1 MGRLPGAPV
10 VWEADLG
17 GGATMKLELIPPG
30 TFTMGSPPGEDGRY
44 DDEGPQHSVE
54 ITKPFYLGTYPV
66 TRGQFAAFV
75 QDDGYR
81 TEAETANDKS
91 TWRNPFGSYNQTDD
105 DPVVEVTWNDA
116 GKFCAWLSKKEGK
129 PCELPT
135 EAEWEYA
142 CRAGTTTAFSFGD
155 DPKALGDYAWYANN
169 SGNHTHPVGV
179 KAPNPWGLYDMHGDV
194 WQWCADNYDKD
205 YYAKSPIKDPK
216 DTNSGQSRVLRGGSW
231 NGDPGALPLGGSLRR
246 RSRLPRRRRRLPG
259 RVAAFPP
266 GLRNYLSI
274 LHL

>member
-1 MGRLPGAPV
+1 MA
-10 VWEADLG
+10 
-17 GGATMKLELIPPG
+17 
-30 TFTMGSPPGEDGRY
+30 
-44 DDEGPQHSVE
+44 
-54 ITKPFYLGTYPV
+54 KP
-66 TRGQFAAFV
+66 ASA
-75 QDDGYR
+75 
-81 TEAETANDKS
+81 
-91 TWRNPFGSYNQTDD
+91 SYNQTDD

-116 GKFCAWLSKKEGK
+116 GKFCEWLSKKEGK

-231 NGDPGALPLGGSLRR
+231 AANRGLPLGGSRRR
-246 RSRLPRRRRRLPG
+246 RSRLPRRQRRLPG
-259 RVAAFPP
+259 RVA
-266 GLRNYLSI
+266 RSRQDSVTIYLFYIFNFLKSSRGARGGEI
-274 LHL
+274 RYINDL